1 MTQLHAERYRLVTRS
16 DFDGLVCAAL
26 LRQMDILGDVK
37 FVHPKD
43 VQDGKVELGPSDIT
57 TNLPYHPGVH
67 LAFDHHSSEM
77 VRIARRHDNHV
88 IWPGAESA
96 ARVVYE
102 YYGGA
107 PVFPNI
113 SEEMMDA
120 VDKADAAQFTLEEI
134 LNPEGWVLLNFLM
147 DPRTGLGRFRNFR
160 ISNYQL
166 MMQLID
172 ACTTMTVEQILR
184 TPDVA
189 ERVEL
194 YHEHA
199 ERAKEQVLRCATVHG
214 NLVVLDLRNEEII
227 HPTNR
232 FMIYALFP
240 QCNISM
246 HILWGLKQQ
255 NTVFATGKSILDRSS
270 RTNIGELMLVL
281 RRRRPRCGRHLP
293 GLQHARPE
301 GPGRADRAHQRG
313 RARRGGRA
321 APSRSAPQCPARAL
335 AAVLDVEQLV
345 LGLVVHLQRRVVDP
359 EAVVQE
365 LLELAPA
372 AVAVV
377 ARAHEHVRG
386 ERREARGDLPHVEVV
401 DLDDPGRTGERAA
414 DVLGAHA

>member
-1 MTQLHAERYRLVTRS
+1 MTELHAERYRLVTRS

-57 TNLPYHPGVH
+57 TNLPYQPGVH

-77 VRIARRHDNHV
+77 VRITRRHDNHV

-113 SEEMMDA
+113 TEELMDA

-134 LNPEGWVLLNFLM
+134 LHPDGWVLLNFLM
-147 DPRTGLGRFRNFR
+147 DPRTGLGRFRDFR

-172 ACTTMTVEQILR
+172 ACTTMSVEQILR
-184 TPDVA
+184 LPDVQ
-189 ERVEL
+189 ERVAL
-194 YHEHA
+194 YMANA
-199 ERAKEQVLRCATVHG
+199 EQAKAQIQRCATVHE
-214 NLVVLDLRNEEII
+214 NLVVLDLRDEEVI

-232 FMIYALFP
+232 FTLYALFP

-246 HILWGLKQQ
+246 HIMWGLRQQ

-270 RTNIGELMLVL
+270 RTNVGELML
-281 RRRRPRCGRHLP
+281 
-293 GLQHARPE
+293 AYE
-301 GPGRADRAHQRG
+301 G
-313 RARRGGRA
+313 GGHDA
-321 APSRSAPQCPARAL
+321 AGTCQITNHNAKR
-335 AAVLDVEQLV
+335 V
-345 LGLVVHLQRRVVDP
+345 LGELIERINADEVVEEDEPSIALPVRRVT
-359 EAVVQE
+359 AQ
-365 LLELAPA
+365 
-372 AVAVV
+372 
-377 ARAHEHVRG
+377 R
-386 ERREARGDLPHVEVV
+386 
-401 DLDDPGRTGERAA
+401 
-414 DVLGAHA
+414 